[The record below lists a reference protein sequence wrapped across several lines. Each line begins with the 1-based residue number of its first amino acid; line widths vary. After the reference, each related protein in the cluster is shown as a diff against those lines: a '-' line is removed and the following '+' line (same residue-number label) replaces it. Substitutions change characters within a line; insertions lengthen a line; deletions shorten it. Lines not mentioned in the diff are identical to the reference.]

1 MMASARSGSA
11 RFWRPELIAAVA
23 LLAAPFV
30 LPFIGFNADILS
42 RILVWG
48 LFGLGFDLLFGFTG
62 LLSFGQSAFYGLG
75 GFATAYLLTSGAM
88 SSVWLA
94 LFVAAVLSAIYGVV
108 VGLLS
113 LRRTGIYFAMITLAF
128 GEMSFFLENSPLAKW
143 TGGENG
149 LPGVPTPTVN
159 LGFFT
164 YHIESG
170 WSMYGFIAV
179 LFWIGYLLARRI
191 VRSPFG
197 SVLVSIRENTQRSIA
212 LGHAVQKYK
221 LAVFV
226 IAAVYGGVAGG
237 LLGILQAYMP
247 PDAFSLA
254 TSGQLVMQTVI
265 GGAGTLVG
273 PLVGSVVWLYLRD
286 VLQNIPDIGAVWKLL
301 LGVIFVLLITVFRRG
316 ICGEF
321 LVRFRH
327 RKALQHAEEA
337 GSEDATASSLASAA
351 GTEAAESHQELG
363 AESPQRPQIRPI
375 FSHVRQLEPKEDLP
389 ALEARGLTKHYGGVK
404 AVTNVSLSIPRGE
417 LRALIGPNGAGKSTL
432 FKMLAG
438 EIHPTSGDVFLHG
451 ERVTMLGASKVCQ
464 LGVSKSYQIN
474 QLFNSLTVR
483 ENLIVPVLA
492 RARGPFRPDM
502 LARVDHVKG
511 LEEQVERTLRL
522 VGLEDRADLPTS
534 VLAYGEK
541 RRLEIGLAL
550 ATEPTVLLL
559 DEPLA
564 GMSPAEREGTK
575 TLLKSLRQGRTL
587 VIVEHDMDAIFE
599 LAERITVLYEG
610 ELLVEGTP
618 EEIQGSHAVQEA
630 YLGGM
635 EEQ

>member
-1 MMASARSGSA
+1 MAYARRSLGRS
-11 RFWRPELIAAVA
+11 WWPEGIAAAA

-75 GFATAYLLTSGAM
+75 GFATAYLLTSGTM

-94 LFVAAVLSAIYGVV
+94 LFIGAVMSAIYGVV

-128 GEMSFFLENSPLAKW
+128 GEMSFFLENSPLSKW

-179 LFWIGYLLARRI
+179 LFWLGYLLARRI
-191 VRSPFG
+191 VHSPFG

-212 LGHAVQKYK
+212 LGHAVQRYK

-226 IAAVYGGVAGG
+226 VAAVYGGVAGG

-247 PDAFSLA
+247 PDAFSLG

-301 LGVIFVLLITVFRRG
+301 LGIIFVVLITVFRRG
-316 ICGEF
+316 ICGEI
-321 LVRFRH
+321 LSRFRH
-327 RKALQHAEEA
+327 RKALQQ
-337 GSEDATASSLASAA
+337 ATAGGGADVTEPPVEIGSTGS
-351 GTEAAESHQELG
+351 GTERMEPG
-363 AESPQRPQIRPI
+363 AESPSRSSPRPVY
-375 FSHVRQLEPKEDLP
+375 SHVRQLEPKEGVP

-404 AVTNVSLSIPRGE
+404 AVTNVSVSIPRGE

-438 EIHPTSGDVFLHG
+438 EVHPTSGDVFLHG

-483 ENLIVPVLA
+483 ENLVIPVLG
-492 RARGPFRPDM
+492 RARGPFRLDM

-511 LEEQVERTLRL
+511 LEDQVERTLRM
-522 VGLEDRADLPTS
+522 VGLEERADLPTS

-564 GMSPAEREGTK
+564 GMSPAERESTK
-575 TLLKSLRQGRTL
+575 ALLKSIRQGRTL

-618 EEIQGSHAVQEA
+618 EEIQDSHAVQEA

>member
-1 MMASARSGSA
+1 MASANTQSA
-11 RFWRPELIAAVA
+11 RSWRAEIITAA
-23 LLAAPFV
+23 LLIVAPFI
-30 LPFIGFNADILS
+30 LPFIGFNSDILS

-62 LLSFGQSAFYGLG
+62 LLSFGQSAFFGLG
-75 GFATAYLLTSGAM
+75 GFTTAYLLTSGALH
-88 SSVWLA
+88 SVWLA
-94 LFVAAVLSAIYGVV
+94 LIVGTVAAAIYGVV

-128 GEMSFFLENSPLAKW
+128 GEMSFFLENSPLSKW

-149 LPGVPTPTVN
+149 LPGVPTPSIN
-159 LGFFT
+159 LGFVT
-164 YHIESG
+164 LHISSG
-170 WSMYGFIAV
+170 WSMYAFIAV
-179 LFWIGYLLARRI
+179 VFWVGYVIARRV

-197 SVLVSIRENTQRSIA
+197 AIMVSIRENTQRSFA
-212 LGHAVQKYK
+212 LGHEVQRYK

-226 IAAVYGGVAGG
+226 VAAAYGGLAGG

-247 PDAFSLA
+247 PDAFALS

-273 PLVGSVVWLYLRD
+273 PLFGATIWLYMRD
-286 VLQNIPDIGAVWKLL
+286 MLQSIPHIGATWKLV
-301 LGVIFVLLITVFRRG
+301 LGVLFVVLITVFKRG
-316 ICGEF
+316 IAGET
-321 LVRFRH
+321 LMWFR
-327 RKALQHAEEA
+327 RRRSPTRGAPEQGPEPTAEA
-337 GSEDATASSLASAA
+337 AAKPAPRATAP
-351 GTEAAESHQELG
+351 H
-363 AESPQRPQIRPI
+363 RPI
-375 FSHVRQLEPKEDLP
+375 LDRVRQLEPRDSVP

-404 AVTNVSLSIPRGE
+404 AVTNVSLTIPRGE

-432 FKMLAG
+432 FKMLTG
-438 EIHPTSGDVFLHG
+438 EVPPTSGDVFLHG
-451 ERVTMLGASKVCQ
+451 ERVTMMGASKVCQ

-483 ENLIVPVLA
+483 ENLIIPVLS
-492 RARGPFRPDM
+492 RARGPFRLDM
-502 LARVDHVKG
+502 LASIGRVKG
-511 LEEQVERTLRL
+511 LTEQVDRTLEM
-522 VGLEDRADLPTS
+522 VGLEDRADLPIG

-564 GMSPAEREGTK
+564 GMSPAEREETK
-575 TLLKSLRQGRTL
+575 ALLKSIREGRTL

-599 LAERITVLYEG
+599 LAEHITVLYEG
-610 ELLVEGTP
+610 ELLIDGTP
-618 EEIQGSHAVQEA
+618 EEIQGSQAVQEA

-635 EEQ
+635 DES

>member
-1 MMASARSGSA
+1 MGLAKRRSARV
-11 RFWRPELIAAVA
+11 WTPEVITALA

-62 LLSFGQSAFYGLG
+62 LLSFGQAAFFGLG
-75 GFATAYLLTSGAM
+75 GFSAAYLLTSGIL
-88 SSVWLA
+88 SSVWIA
-94 LFVAAVLSAIYGVV
+94 LLIGTVASAAYGVFI
-108 VGLLS
+108 GIFA

-128 GEMSFFLENSPLAKW
+128 GEMSFFLENSPLKAW

-149 LPGVPTPTVN
+149 LPGVPTPSVN

-164 YHIESG
+164 YHIETG
-170 WSMYGFIAV
+170 WSMYAFMAV
-179 LFWIGYLLARRI
+179 LFWLGYLLARRL

-197 SVLVSIRENTQRSIA
+197 SILVAIRENTQRAVA
-212 LGHAVQKYK
+212 LGHEVHKYK

-226 IAAVYGGVAGG
+226 VAAAYGGLAGG
-237 LLGILQAYMP
+237 LLGVLQAYMP
-247 PDAFSLA
+247 PDAFALD

-265 GGAGTLVG
+265 GGAGTLIG
-273 PLVGSVVWLYLRD
+273 PLFGSVVWLYGRD
-286 VLQNIPDIGAVWKLL
+286 VLQNIPDIGAIWKLL
-301 LGVIFVLLITVFRRG
+301 LGVVFVLLITVFRRG
-316 ICGEF
+316 ICGEI
-321 LVRFRH
+321 LGRFRH
-327 RKALQHAEEA
+327 RKALRQADA
-337 GSEDATASSLASAA
+337 GGESAAAGGDAPNAGAGDTATAARTAA
-351 GTEAAESHQELG
+351 A
-363 AESPQRPQIRPI
+363 PI
-375 FSHVRQLEPKEDLP
+375 FSHVRQLEPKEGAA
-389 ALEARGLTKHYGGVK
+389 ALEAHRLTKHYGGVK
-404 AVTNVSLSIPRGE
+404 AVTNVSLSVARGE

-438 EIHPTSGDVFLHG
+438 EVKPTSGDVYMHG
-451 ERVTMLGASKVCQ
+451 QRVTALGASKVCQ

-483 ENLIVPVLA
+483 ENLAIPALA
-492 RARGPFRPDM
+492 RARGPFRLDM
-502 LARVDHVKG
+502 LARLAQVKG
-511 LEEQVERTLRL
+511 LEEQIERTLHL
-522 VGLEDRADLPTS
+522 VGLEERADLPTS

-564 GMSPAEREGTK
+564 GMSPAEREETK
-575 TLLKSLRQGRTL
+575 ALLQSIREGRTL

-618 EEIQGSHAVQEA
+618 EQIQGSHEVQEA